1 MNRLNLLAIAIASL
15 TLFASCSA
23 SKEPTGV
30 WVNTEKIKGKSF
42 KKIFIVV
49 MSADIEA
56 RSVIENDLAAAARE
70 KGYNVVKSI
79 DAIPPSLQD
88 PKLPAKEEIMN
99 KVKDSSCDAIF
110 VCAVLKN
117 EDGITYTESKQTH
130 APTTG
135 ITYYGGTFF
144 GYYNNYYTTVTTN
157 AYYTKEKTYF
167 IQSNLYDVPTQEIM
181 WSVRSQ
187 ILNPSSLKNFSIVY
201 SGSLIMK
208 LENSS
213 LLQKAKKG
221 E

>member
-1 MNRLNLLAIAIASL
+1 MNRLNLFVISIAAL

-23 SKEPTGV
+23 SKEPAGV
-30 WVNTEKIKGKSF
+30 WVNSEKIKGKSF

-49 MSADIEA
+49 MTADIEA
-56 RSVIENDLAAAARE
+56 RSVIENDLATEARE
-70 KGYNVVKSI
+70 KGYQVVKSI

-117 EDGITYTESKQTH
+117 EDAISYTKEKTTH
-130 APTTG
+130 APNTG
-135 ITYYGGTFF
+135 VTYYGGSFF
-144 GYYNNYYTTVTTN
+144 GYYNNYYSTVTTR
-157 AYYTKEKTYF
+157 AYYTKEKTYY

-181 WSVRSQ
+181 WSVRSE

-201 SGSLIMK
+201 SRSLILK
-208 LENSS
+208 LENST